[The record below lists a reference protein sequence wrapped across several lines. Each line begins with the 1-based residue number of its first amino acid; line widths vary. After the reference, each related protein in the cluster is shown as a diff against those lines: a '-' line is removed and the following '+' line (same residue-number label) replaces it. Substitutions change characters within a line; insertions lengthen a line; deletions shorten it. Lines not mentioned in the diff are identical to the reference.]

1 MYGVKSAEG
10 IITQAPSLA
19 KAKSWINY
27 EFTTNIGPVGE
38 ELVHFNGVEWQP
50 CNGLDKGSEVN

>member
-10 IITQAPSLA
+10 IITLAPSLA
-19 KAKSWINY
+19 KARSWIEY

-38 ELVHFNGVEWQP
+38 ELVRFNGAEWEKYP
-50 CNGLDKGSEVN
+50 VDIPAEVN